1 MKFHK
6 TQNITK
12 NVMYTRN
19 RAVPKKRA
27 KRSERRPNAS
37 GSKLGRSERRVSRGV
52 SNPLVRA
59 ISRPPYNVSDLKV
72 TGDFSL

>member
-1 MKFHK
+1 M
-6 TQNITK
+6 TK
-12 NVMYTRN
+12 KVMYTRK

-27 KRSERRPNAS
+27 KRSDKRPKAS

-59 ISRPPYNVSDLKV
+59 I
-72 TGDFSL
+72 F